1 MTLYTPI
8 HAAPLSR
15 PPRLRLDKMPA
26 EDSTADISDVWADE
40 VENEEGAIVTAY
52 FRHTSD
58 DHGGFYADLIGVGV
72 LTGTS
77 ALLYSHDGAVAWFG
91 WETVNRIENVQTQAI
106 ADGVAT

>member
-1 MTLYTPI
+1 MSFQTQI
-8 HAAPLSR
+8 APALSQ
-15 PPRLRLDKMPA
+15 PPRLRFIAAMPA
-26 EDSTADISDVWADE
+26 EDSSQDASDAWR
-40 VENEEGAIVTAY
+40 EETGEDAIATAY

-72 LTGTS
+72 LTSTS